1 MAFMTDTKSMTINE
15 DDDRD
20 GRPAHS
26 EKDSFEKQRWV
37 FTHGTLNKGSREH
50 DRLFRLEP
58 QKFLIEAAVDRPA
71 GGRRRELPGTRIGV
85 KRARD
90 RGTLSRFPG
99 MTRPID
105 RVGESVLKSIQRGP

>member
-1 MAFMTDTKSMTINE
+1 MPDTKSMAMNE

-37 FTHGTLNKGSREH
+37 FTHGTSNKGGREY

-58 QKFLIEAAVDRPA
+58 QKFLIEVAVDRPA
-71 GGRRRELPGTRIGV
+71 GGRRRELPGTWIGV
-85 KRARD
+85 ESPRQGNLESLPGHDSPYRS
-90 RGTLSRFPG
+90 RG
-99 MTRPID
+99 
-105 RVGESVLKSIQRGP
+105 